1 MSNNRKSQT
10 KEAMANVEAVQ
21 AILRRWDPM
30 DLAPGEFAPADEYD
44 SYAPHI
50 VSLVAQGASVE
61 QILDHL
67 QRLRSGM
74 VCMRENPK
82 HDKEIADEIIAT
94 LRGDLGMDF
103 NPSASQ

>member
-1 MSNNRKSQT
+1 MSNNHKSQA
-10 KEAMANVEAVQ
+10 KEARLRIQAVQ

-50 VSLVAQGASVE
+50 VSLVAQGYSAE
-61 QILDHL
+61 QILEHL

-74 VCMRENPK
+74 VCMRENPQ
-82 HDKEIADEIIAT
+82 HDIEIADEIIAT
-94 LRGDLGMDF
+94 LCS
-103 NPSASQ
+103 NPEGNGKQT

>member
-1 MSNNRKSQT
+1 MSNNNNKIRA
-10 KEAMANVEAVQ
+10 KEAIADVEAVQ

-50 VSLVAQGASVE
+50 VSLVAQGCSVE

-67 QRLRSGM
+67 QRLRSGL
-74 VCMRENPK
+74 VCMREKPK
-82 HDKEIADEIIAT
+82 HDREIAGEIIAT
-94 LRGDLGMDF
+94 ANYGVQSLI
-103 NPSASQ
+103 NPAL